1 MGRTWNPPQILALV
15 LGVTFVVLG
24 GVALLR
30 TGLDMNLFEPI
41 VTVGGLA
48 YTPLLG
54 LIELVLGLVLLA
66 VGAFPVEAD
75 SFVFLGVLLVAFGLL
90 LVIEP
95 EAFQTSL
102 AAGRAHGWFY
112 VTVGVVSVGVGLG
125 TPAVQ
130 RWQLRRARAERD
142 DVSRTRRMEE

>member
-1 MGRTWNPPQILALV
+1 VRSWNPPQILALV

-30 TGLDMNLFEPI
+30 TGLDMNLFEPT

-75 SFVFLGVLLVAFGLL
+75 SFVFLGVLLIAFGLL

-95 EAFQTSL
+95 EAFRTSL

-112 VTVGVVSVGVGLG
+112 VAVGAVSVGVGLG

-130 RWQLRRARAERD
+130 RWQAR
-142 DVSRTRRMEE
+142 RTRGEPRDPSATRRLED